1 MTHFLNINIM
11 DPIQINITID
21 LGQKTLE
28 VIRSFTKTAKDDS
41 VPARPTPPIVEV
53 KEAPAAK
60 TPKPAAPAEPVA
72 KDPEPVADMPAEVAE
87 ISDEELRAL
96 VKKAKNASSPT
107 DVRAIFSEFG
117 IRTSI
122 DCPQERRA
130 DLVAR
135 LNKLAA

>member
-1 MTHFLNINIM
+1 M

-28 VIRSFTKTAKDDS
+28 VIRSFTKTVKDDS
-41 VPARPTPPIVEV
+41 VPVRVAPTAMEV
-53 KEAPAAK
+53 KEARAQA
-60 TPKPAAPAEPVA
+60 PKPAAPAKPVA

-107 DVRAIFSEFG
+107 
-117 IRTSI
+117 
-122 DCPQERRA
+122 
-130 DLVAR
+130 
-135 LNKLAA
+135 

>member
-1 MTHFLNINIM
+1 
-11 DPIQINITID
+11 
-21 LGQKTLE
+21 
-28 VIRSFTKTAKDDS
+28 
-41 VPARPTPPIVEV
+41 V

-72 KDPEPVADMPAEVAE
+72 KDPEPVAKDPEPVADMPVEVAE

-107 DVRAIFSEFG
+107 DVRAVFAEFG